1 MGALSSGSYT
11 GPISEDDGFVAQ
23 LCDLK
28 VKLEHLAHQAS
39 QMANLRRQEKTTPD
53 FKLIQLILKLRAKR
67 RKLFDSRLFGEPAWD
82 ILLELY
88 YSDLRR
94 RAETVSG
101 LCIASGAPSTTALR
115 WLQALENE
123 GLLRREADPT
133 DRRRFFVRLTAKAR
147 DALNELF
154 VSSDLSTSI

>member
-1 MGALSSGSYT
+1 MGALSSGSYA

-28 VKLEHLAHQAS
+28 VKLEHLAHDAS
-39 QMANLRRQEKTTPD
+39 QLANLRRQEKTPPD
-53 FKLIQLILKLRAKR
+53 FKLIRCILNLRAKR
-67 RKLFDSRLFGEPAWD
+67 RKLLNSRLFGEPAWD
-82 ILLELY
+82 MLLELY
-88 YSDLRR
+88 YSDLCSRTD
-94 RAETVSG
+94 TVSD

-115 WLQALENE
+115 WLHALEYE
-123 GLLRREADPT
+123 GLLRRKADPT

-147 DALNELF
+147 DTLNELF